1 MKFRDYFSLKHIL
14 FAVVVI
20 ALMLVFAVRQ
30 SNNTVKISFGQN
42 SMQVTSSKYSMTV
55 EYRDVTSATLIQLP
69 EAGER
74 VADAYD
80 DNILRTGIWVND
92 TLGEYIIVADLDVSN
107 CIKLTLHDG
116 RILVFSRKDDA
127 TTKEI
132 YDRLSTYLKQ

>member
-1 MKFRDYFSLKHIL
+1 
-14 FAVVVI
+14 
-20 ALMLVFAVRQ
+20 
-30 SNNTVKISFGQN
+30 
-42 SMQVTSSKYSMTV
+42 MTV

-80 DNILRTGIWVND
+80 DNILRTGIWSND

-107 CIKLTLHDG
+107 CIQLTLHDG
-116 RILVFSRKDDA
+116 RTLVFSRKDDA

>member
-20 ALMLVFAVRQ
+20 ALMLFFAVRQ
-30 SNNTVKISFGQN
+30 SNNTVKVSFGQN

-55 EYRDVTSATLIQLP
+55 EYRDVASATLIQRP

-80 DNILRTGIWVND
+80 DDILRAGIWTND

-107 CIKLTLHDG
+107 CIQLTLHDG
-116 RILVFSRKDDA
+116 RILVFSRKDDG